1 MGTIAIVG
9 GHGKIALNLIPILV
23 ANGHTPRALVRNA
36 DYTAEL
42 ERMGASV
49 GILDIEAAD
58 AEAFGA
64 AFAGADAIVFAAG
77 GGADGDI
84 ERKRTVDLEG
94 SLKSI
99 GGAQLAGVNRFIQIS
114 VIGIDNPVAEDAGE
128 VWAAYADAK
137 RNADIALRSSDLDW
151 TILRPGALTD
161 EAPTGQ
167 VRLDNEVSGASIA
180 RADVAAVLAAAL
192 DDDRTIG
199 RQWELTSGDEAIAQA
214 IDRLVPVA

>member
-9 GHGKIALNLIPILV
+9 GHGKIALHLIPILV

-42 ERMGASV
+42 EAMGASV
-49 GILDIEAAD
+49 GILDIESAD
-58 AEAFGA
+58 AEAFAA
-64 AFAGADAIVFAAG
+64 AFAGTDAVVFAAG

-99 GGAQLAGVNRFIQIS
+99 GGAQSAGVSRFVQIS

-137 RNADIALRSSDLDW
+137 RNADIALRSSGLDW
-151 TILRPGALTD
+151 TILRPGGLTD
-161 EAPTGQ
+161 DVPTGQ
-167 VRLDNEVSGASIA
+167 VRLDIEVPRDSVP

-199 RQWELTSGDEAIAQA
+199 RQWELTGGDEAIAHA
-214 IDRLVPVA
+214 IDRLVRAA